1 MNKAKGQ
8 ASDLTE
14 ASNNAVAS
22 YTIQVQEFIR
32 DPKRGACDKQEGREP
47 REPPAALAASPAA
60 LRVVQLQ
67 GKQPPKNE
75 EH

>member
-1 MNKAKGQ
+1 MNKAKGRAGDLIA
-8 ASDLTE
+8 AST
-14 ASNNAVAS
+14 NAVAS

-47 REPPAALAASPAA
+47 PAALAASPAA
-60 LRVVQLQ
+60 LGVVQLQ
-67 GKQPPKNE
+67 RKQPAKNE